1 MVVINYFIEVLFVLS
16 LFCESPPPPK
26 SLYLFKASV
35 NFKFILRS
43 ADYYSL
49 VLCWLLVLSKN
60 RDNVGKI
67 SLQFFKW

>member
-1 MVVINYFIEVLFVLS
+1 MVVINYFIEVRVVLL
-16 LFCESPPPPK
+16 LFCESPPPK
-26 SLYLFKASV
+26 VCTCLKLV
-35 NFKFILRS
+35 FKFILRS